1 MEMNITNIITLILN
15 IIIILITLYLIFL
28 FIKSK
33 SFHIYPCYNI
43 MVLSII
49 LLIDNIFRIIPSN
62 NAKNA
67 FKYSQAYLLTFLD
80 KMVLTTI
87 TSQAIITYL
96 GVCKTSLYF
105 NNERL
110 IYFSTLVAG
119 IVISVILTSIY
130 ISFGITNYEDKENNI
145 KGSIY
150 YYCQGPG
157 TKQHIDTI
165 FNAVLLLFNII
176 FISLLLIFISNKRK
190 DASLGLIEDLDYGHH
205 HTKILLMFLV
215 NSLTFV
221 ESYLIIYDKLPGNVD
236 LIYLS
241 TCLVIDLYYTINKII
256 IKETMRIFCR
266 KSYDRKYPAEKKIGS
281 ITSEEELDTK
291 DEKNDSFGD

>member
-62 NAKNA
+62 NPNA
-67 FKYSQAYLLTFLD
+67 AFSYIQAYLLTFLD
-80 KMVLTTI
+80 KIVLTTI

-96 GVCKTSLYF
+96 GVCKTKLYF

-110 IYFSTLVAG
+110 IFFSTLIAG
-119 IVISVILTSIY
+119 IILGIILASIY
-130 ISFGITNYEDKENNI
+130 ISFGITNYEDKEKNI

-150 YYCQGPG
+150 FYCKGPE
-157 TKQHIDTI
+157 TKMVIDTI
-165 FNAVLLLFNII
+165 FNSFLLFFNTI

-236 LIYLS
+236 MIYLS

-266 KSYDRKYPAEKKIGS
+266 KIYEQKYPAEKKIGS
-281 ITSEEELDTK
+281 ITSEEELDTR
-291 DEKNDSFGD
+291 DEKNDSFED